1 VTQSRRN
8 PIAMLAAMVFAV
20 ALAISMLAMPSALA
34 QELPGPEDCP
44 EEFPLCP
51 EGEGEG
57 DDDGGF
63 EDDEGGFE
71 DDDGGFDDDEGG
83 FEDDGGDF
91 EDDGGDFDD
100 DGGFDDGGQVSET
113 PEGGVAAGAGGMA
126 GGSGSTL
133 LLLGLA
139 GAALGAGALA
149 RRRLA

>member
-8 PIAMLAAMVFAV
+8 PIAMLAAMVFAA
-20 ALAISMLAMPSALA
+20 ALAISMLAMPTASA
-34 QELPGPEDCP
+34 QELPDCP
-44 EEFPLCP
+44 DDFPLCP
-51 EGEGEG
+51 PDDGEEGE
-57 DDDGGF
+57 DD
-63 EDDEGGFE
+63 GGFE
-71 DDDGGFDDDEGG
+71 DDDGGFEDDDGGFEDDDGGFEDDDGG

-91 EDDGGDFDD
+91 ED

-126 GGSGSTL
+126 GGSGSPL